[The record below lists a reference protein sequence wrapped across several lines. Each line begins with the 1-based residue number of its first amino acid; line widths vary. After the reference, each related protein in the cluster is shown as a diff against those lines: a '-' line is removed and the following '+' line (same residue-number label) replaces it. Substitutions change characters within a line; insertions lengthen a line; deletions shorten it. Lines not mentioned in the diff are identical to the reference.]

1 MYTGIVQ
8 EQLTVSS
15 VAKKEGLTTFT
26 VDFPDHLMEGLETG
40 ASVAVNG
47 VCFTVT
53 SIESTFDGNTDSNTD
68 NNIISFDAIRE
79 TLDLSNIKYLEPGT
93 MVNIE
98 RSAKQDAEVGGHIL
112 SGHVVDTATVSEI
125 LASENNCRIT
135 FRGNQ
140 SWLKYVFEK
149 GFLAVNG
156 ASLTVAALNRSDES
170 FSINLIPET
179 LKRTNFSLLTEGDE
193 VNIEIESQT
202 QVIVDTVR
210 EFLSDQA
217 TRELL
222 LSAVD

>member
-8 EQLTVSS
+8 EQLAVTS

-53 SIESTFDGNTDSNTD
+53 SIDCNLDGNTD

-125 LASENNCRIT
+125 IASENNCRIT

-156 ASLTVAALNRSDES
+156 ASLTVAALNRGDES

-202 QVIVDTVR
+202 QVIVDTVER
-210 EFLSDQA
+210 VMAE
-217 TRELL
+217 RY
-222 LSAVD
+222 

>member
-8 EQLTVSS
+8 EQLAVTS

-26 VDFPDHLMEGLETG
+26 IDFPDHLMDGLETG

-53 SIESTFDGNTDSNTD
+53 SID

-79 TLDLSNIKYLEPGT
+79 TIDLSNIKYLEPGT
-93 MVNIE
+93 IVNIE

-112 SGHVVDTATVSEI
+112 SGHVVDTATVGEVNT
-125 LASENNCRIT
+125 SENNCRIT

-140 SWLKYVFEK
+140 SWLKYVFAK

-156 ASLTVAALNRSDES
+156 ASLTVAALDRSDES

-179 LKRTNFSLLTEGDE
+179 LKRTNFSLLSEGDE

-202 QVIVDTVR
+202 QVIVDTVER
-210 EFLSDQA
+210 VMAE
-217 TRELL
+217 RY
-222 LSAVD
+222 

>member
-8 EQLTVSS
+8 EQLAVTS

-53 SIESTFDGNTDSNTD
+53 SIDSTLDSNTD

-125 LASENNCRIT
+125 ITSENNCRIT
-135 FRGNQ
+135 FKGNQ

-179 LKRTNFSLLTEGDE
+179 LKRTNFSLLNKGDE

-202 QVIVDTVR
+202 QVIVDTVER
-210 EFLSDQA
+210 VMAE
-217 TRELL
+217 RY
-222 LSAVD
+222 

>member
-8 EQLTVSS
+8 EQLAVSS
-15 VAKKEGLTTFT
+15 VEKKEGLTTFT
-26 VDFPDHLMEGLETG
+26 VDFPDHLMDGLETG

-53 SIESTFDGNTDSNTD
+53 SID

-79 TLDLSNIKYLEPGT
+79 TMDLSNIKYLERGT

-112 SGHVVDTATVSEI
+112 SGHVVDTATVGEVNT
-125 LASENNCRIT
+125 SENNCRIT
-135 FRGNQ
+135 FKGNQ
-140 SWLKYVFEK
+140 SWLKYVFAK

-156 ASLTVAALNRSDES
+156 ASLTVAALNRDDES

-202 QVIVDTVR
+202 QVIVDTVER
-210 EFLSDQA
+210 VMAE
-217 TRELL
+217 RY
-222 LSAVD
+222 

>member
-8 EQLTVSS
+8 EQLAVTR

-26 VDFPDHLMEGLETG
+26 IAFPEHLMEGLETG

-53 SIESTFDGNTDSNTD
+53 SIDSNLD
-68 NNIISFDAIRE
+68 NNAKNISFDAIRE

-125 LASENNCRIT
+125 QASENNRRIT

-179 LKRTNFSLLTEGDE
+179 LKRTNFSLLNKGDE

-202 QVIVDTVR
+202 QVIVDTVER
-210 EFLSDQA
+210 VMAERYECVKDGQIVEKNTS
-217 TRELL
+217 
-222 LSAVD
+222 

>member
-8 EQLTVSS
+8 EQLPVAS
-15 VAKKEGLTTFT
+15 VLKKEGLTTFT
-26 VDFPDHLMEGLETG
+26 VNFPDLLMDGLETG

-53 SIESTFDGNTDSNTD
+53 SIDNSN
-68 NNIISFDAIRE
+68 ISFDAIRE
-79 TLDLSNIKYLEPGT
+79 TLELSNIKYLEVGT

-98 RSAKQDAEVGGHIL
+98 RSARQNAEVGGHVL

-125 LASENNCRIT
+125 KSVENNHRIT
-135 FRGNQ
+135 FTGKQ

-156 ASLTVAALNRSDES
+156 ASLTVAALNRNSET

-179 LKRTNFSLLTEGDE
+179 LKRTNFSLLREGDE

-202 QVIVDTVR
+202 QVIVDTVER
-210 EFLSDQA
+210 VMAERYQ
-217 TRELL
+217 
-222 LSAVD
+222 